1 MATTFRSRP
10 KKANPVVVKE
20 TLHSRHSEMVKQFK
34 AVKKSLAGKRKTLKE
49 LLKEIEILEEDDE
62 PEAFTKRESLTLK
75 CKALQEEITRIEA
88 NTDEDEYYAQNSDL
102 IFQYFQDKASS
113 TSPECACATPAMTIT
128 EMPGNVIQFLQE
140 PEDRNQNQNQSDLC
154 QPSEPKKRGQQ
165 GVHDYFQLK
174 ENVNG
179 RKKILD
185 RYMSNIDP
193 SYVVAIERITDDT
206 CPECRGSLS
215 TNTNEGISEC
225 TNCGFSQLV
234 KVDSD
239 KRSYKETTN
248 TEMSY
253 ITYKR
258 INHFDWKP
266 KPLEWNSELRVCY
279 SLVAAAA

>member
-1 MATTFRSRP
+1 MIP
-10 KKANPVVVKE
+10 
-20 TLHSRHSEMVKQFK
+20 
-34 AVKKSLAGKRKTLKE
+34 
-49 LLKEIEILEEDDE
+49 
-62 PEAFTKRESLTLK
+62 
-75 CKALQEEITRIEA
+75 
-88 NTDEDEYYAQNSDL
+88 
-102 IFQYFQDKASS
+102 
-113 TSPECACATPAMTIT
+113 
-128 EMPGNVIQFLQE
+128 
-140 PEDRNQNQNQSDLC
+140 
-154 QPSEPKKRGQQ
+154 
-165 GVHDYFQLK
+165 
-174 ENVNG
+174 
-179 RKKILD
+179 
-185 RYMSNIDP
+185 
-193 SYVVAIERITDDT
+193 

-266 KPLEWNSELRVCY
+266 RSLEWNSELRVCY

>member
-10 KKANPVVVKE
+10 KKANPVAVKE
-20 TLHSRHSEMVKQFK
+20 TLHSKHSEMVKHFK
-34 AVKKSLAGKRKTLKE
+34 TVKKSLSGKRRALKD
-49 LLKEIEILEEDDE
+49 LLKTIEDLEQDDE
-62 PEAFTKRESLTLK
+62 PEKFARCETLK
-75 CKALQEEITRIEA
+75 MEADALSEEIARIEA
-88 NTDEDEYYAQNSDL
+88 NTEEDEYYAQNSDL
-102 IFQYFQDKASS
+102 IFQYFNEKATGSS
-113 TSPECACATPAMTIT
+113 ETSDAAV
-128 EMPGNVIQFLQE
+128 NVLQFLQKDSSKDQE
-140 PEDRNQNQNQSDLC
+140 ETETSPT
-154 QPSEPKKRGQQ
+154 SEPKKRGQQ

-174 ENVNG
+174 ENFG

-185 RYMSNIDP
+185 KYMSNIDS
-193 SYVVAIERITDDT
+193 SYVIAVERTSDDT
-206 CPECRGSLS
+206 CPECKESLS

-258 INHFDWKP
+258 INHFDREP
-266 KPLEWNSELRVCY
+266 KPLEWNSELKVCN

>member
-10 KKANPVVVKE
+10 KKANPVAVKE
-20 TLHSRHSEMVKQFK
+20 TLHSKHSEMVKHFK
-34 AVKKSLAGKRKTLKE
+34 AIKKSLPGKRKALKD
-49 LLKEIEILEEDDE
+49 LLTTIEDLERDDE
-62 PEAFTKRESLTLK
+62 PEKFARSQTLK
-75 CKALQEEITRIEA
+75 MEAEALTEEIARIEA
-88 NTDEDEYYAQNSDL
+88 NTEEDEYYAQNSDL
-102 IFQYFQDKASS
+102 IFQYFDDKVPPPSS
-113 TSPECACATPAMTIT
+113 DETSEKKAV
-128 EMPGNVIQFLQE
+128 NVLQFLQNPKDQE
-140 PEDRNQNQNQSDLC
+140 GGSPT
-154 QPSEPKKRGQQ
+154 SEPKRRGQQ
-165 GVHDYFQLK
+165 GVHDFFQLK
-174 ENVNG
+174 ENVHG

-185 RYMSNIDP
+185 KFMSNIDS
-193 SYVVAIERITDDT
+193 SYVIALERVSDDT
-206 CPECRGSLS
+206 CPECKESLS

-258 INHFDWKP
+258 INHFEREP
-266 KPLEWNSELRVCY
+266 KPLEWNSELKVCY

>member
-10 KKANPVVVKE
+10 KKANPVAVKE
-20 TLHSRHSEMVKQFK
+20 TLHSKHSDMVKHFK
-34 AVKKSLAGKRKTLKE
+34 MAKKSLAGKRKALKD
-49 LLKEIEILEEDDE
+49 LSKLIEELEEDDE
-62 PEAFTKRESLTLK
+62 PEKFARCQVLKMEAETLTD
-75 CKALQEEITRIEA
+75 EIARIEA
-88 NTDEDEYYAQNSDL
+88 NTEEDEYYAQNSDL
-102 IFQYFQDKASS
+102 IFQYFNDKAPPSG
-113 TSPECACATPAMTIT
+113 EATDTAV
-128 EMPGNVIQFLQE
+128 NVLQFLQNPKDQE
-140 PEDRNQNQNQSDLC
+140 ETDTSPT
-154 QPSEPKKRGQQ
+154 SEPKKRGQQ

-185 RYMSNIDP
+185 KFMSNIDP
-193 SYVVAIERITDDT
+193 SYVIAIERTSDDT
-206 CPECRGSLS
+206 CPECKESLS

-258 INHFDWKP
+258 INHFEREP
-266 KPLEWNSELRVCY
+266 KPLEWNSELKVCN

>member
-1 MATTFRSRP
+1 
-10 KKANPVVVKE
+10 
-20 TLHSRHSEMVKQFK
+20 MVKHFK
-34 AVKKSLAGKRKTLKE
+34 AVKKSVAGKRKTLKE
-49 LLKEIEILEEDDE
+49 LLKDIEILDEEDE
-62 PEAFTKRESLTLK
+62 PEAFAKRETLTLK
-75 CKALQEEITRIEA
+75 VKALTEEIARIEA

-102 IFQYFQDKASS
+102 IFQYFQDKAASTCHES
-113 TSPECACATPAMTIT
+113 TST
-128 EMPGNVIQFLQE
+128 ERVSQVPNNVLHFLQGS
-140 PEDRNQNQNQSDLC
+140 EDPSQSTNEVC
-154 QPSEPKKRGQQ
+154 APSEPKKRGQQ

-193 SYVVAIERITDDT
+193 SYVLAIERVSDDT
-206 CPECRGSLS
+206 CPECSGSLS
-215 TNTNEGISEC
+215 TNTNEGLSEC